1 MPACTP
7 EASKP
12 HGSSGASAWVHRF
25 LPAVRPGGSVLD
37 VACGGGRHMRFALE
51 LGCTVTGI
59 DRDLS
64 GVRDLA
70 GTPLITLIEADL
82 EAGAPLPVSGRTFDA
97 VIVTNYLWR
106 PILPE
111 IVATVAPSGL
121 LIYETFARGNE
132 RYGRP
137 SNPDFLLNPNELL
150 ETVRGRLIVIAYE
163 YGFLETPSRVIERIA
178 AMGPQRYEAGEPPKL

>member
-1 MPACTP
+1 
-7 EASKP
+7 
-12 HGSSGASAWVHRF
+12 
-25 LPAVRPGGSVLD
+25 
-37 VACGGGRHMRFALE
+37 MRFALE